1 MLEKYREKRDFG
13 KTPEPAPEADNGAG
27 EGPLIFV
34 IQKHDATRLHYDV
47 RLEIDGVLESWPVPK
62 GPSLDPKDKRLAVM
76 VEAHPMEYATFE
88 GVIPKG
94 EYGAGEV
101 IVWDCGTYSPDE
113 KGPDGKPRYSFH
125 DRDEANARMRE
136 EVAKGK
142 LSVFLRGQKLHGS
155 WTLVK
160 TRPGPDGK
168 DNNWL
173 MIKHKDRFD
182 DERDVT
188 EEDRSVLSGL
198 SLEDIRAGHLPTRQE
213 SLRVKPGELSGAK
226 AAPRRA
232 DGSPRMPKSVEPML
246 ATLTEKAFS
255 SEEWLFEPKLDGVR
269 TIAYVDGDPDGRER
283 KVRLQSRRG
292 IDATKSYPLIAA
304 DLAEWQLEPQM
315 VLDGEIAAYD
325 EEGRPSFQRLQQR
338 INLQRE
344 ADIRKADAEIPV
356 YYYVFDVLY
365 AGGYDLRGV
374 PLSERKSLM
383 RQIVLPS
390 DRVMLVDHFEEDG
403 ETAYEAVVETGLEGL
418 IAKRR
423 DGVYESGRRSRG
435 WLKIKATQEEEFVVG
450 GYTGGLGG
458 RSDTFGSLLIGQYD
472 DDGKLVYAGNVGSGF
487 DDRLLVGLKER
498 LDGMATKES
507 PFSEEPTRGATA
519 FSRPKNTPITFVKPE
534 LVAVVKF
541 AEWTDDGH
549 LRAPSFV
556 GLREDKAPA
565 DVRREMAV
573 SAPVEA
579 EVKAAGVES
588 NSEVESILAQ
598 LEDSRDEFSL
608 KVGKHRVRVTNM
620 SKALW
625 PETKEQRALT
635 KRDLLTYLTKVSPYL
650 LPHMKDRPLTLTRYP
665 NGIAE
670 QHFYQKHW
678 EGKLPAFVETVTIY
692 SGHNEGDGEYLLC
705 NNLPTLLWLAQLAD
719 IELHTWYSR
728 VSPEPDGGHLPLTT
742 SGSEEKIREG
752 ILSYPDFIVFDL
764 DPYIYSGE
772 EKKGD
777 EPALNRKAFEKT
789 CDVAMWLKEILD
801 ALSLSS
807 FVKTTGRTGLHVYV
821 PILRQ
826 LDYGAVRSA
835 AETIGKFLVR
845 AHPRDITMEW
855 SVPKRTGKVFYDHN
869 QNVRG
874 KTLASIYSPRPSAKA
889 AVSMPVGWDELR
901 ETYPTDFTILTAPER
916 LAKVGDLWENILKE
930 KHDIES
936 LLEAIEE

>member
-1 MLEKYREKRDFG
+1 MLEKYREKRDFE
-13 KTPEPAPEADNGAG
+13 KTPEPAPAEGRAD
-27 EGPLIFV
+27 EGPLTFV
-34 IQKHDATRLHYDV
+34 IQKHDATRLHYDF

-62 GPSLDPKDKRLAVM
+62 GPSLNPKDKRLAVM

-113 KGPDGKPRYSFH
+113 KGPDGQPRYSFH
-125 DRDEANARMRE
+125 DREEANARMRDE
-136 EVAKGK
+136 LAKGK
-142 LSVFLRGQKLHGS
+142 LSIFLRGQKLHGS

-173 MIKHKDRFD
+173 LIKHKDWFNE
-182 DERDVT
+182 ERDVT

-198 SLEDIRAGHLPTRQE
+198 SLEDIRAGRLPSRQE
-213 SLRVKPGELSGAK
+213 SLRVKPGELTGAK
-226 AAPRRA
+226 ATK
-232 DGSPRMPKSVEPML
+232 MPKSIEPML

-255 SEEWLFEPKLDGVR
+255 SAEWLFEPKLDGVR
-269 TIAYVDGDPDGRER
+269 TIAYVDGDDA
-283 KVRLQSRRG
+283 RLQSRRG

-304 DLAEWQLEPQM
+304 DLAQSQLEPQM
-315 VLDGEIAAYD
+315 VLDGEIVAYD

-344 ADIRKADAEIPV
+344 SDIRRADAEIPV
-356 YYYVFDVLY
+356 YYYVFDLLY
-365 AGGYDLRGV
+365 AGGYDLRGS
-374 PLSERKSLM
+374 PLSQRKTLM
-383 RQIVLPS
+383 RQLVLPS
-390 DRVMLVDHFEEDG
+390 DRVMLVDHFDEDG
-403 ETAYEAVVETGLEGL
+403 ETAYEAVVENGLEGL

-435 WLKIKATQEEEFVVG
+435 WLKIKATHEEEFLVG

-458 RSDTFGSLLIGQYD
+458 RADTFGSLLIGQYD
-472 DDGKLVYAGNVGSGF
+472 DEGKLVYAGNVGSGF
-487 DDRLLVGLKER
+487 DDQLLVSLKER
-498 LDGMATKES
+498 LGGIATDES
-507 PFSEEPTRGATA
+507 PFAEEPKRGGTPFA
-519 FSRPKNTPITFVKPE
+519 RPKNTPITFVKPE
-534 LVAVVKF
+534 LVAVVRF

-549 LRAPSFV
+549 LRAPSFI

-565 DVRREMAV
+565 EVRRETAIE
-573 SAPVEA
+573 APVEA
-579 EVKAAGVES
+579 TANPAKAGAD
-588 NSEVESILAQ
+588 SEVESILAQ
-598 LEDSRDEFSL
+598 LEDPREEFSL

-625 PETKEQRALT
+625 PEMEGQRALT
-635 KRDLLTYLTKVSPYL
+635 KRDLLVYLAKVSPYL
-650 LPHMKDRPLTLTRYP
+650 LPHMRDRPLTLTRYP
-665 NGIAE
+665 NGIAAE
-670 QHFYQKHW
+670 HFYQKHW
-678 EGKLPAFVETVTIY
+678 EGQLPAFVETVTIY

-705 NNLPTLLWLAQLAD
+705 NNLQTLLWLGHLAD

-728 VSPEPDGGHLPLTT
+728 VGPEPDGHHLPMTT
-742 SGSEEKIREG
+742 SGSEEEIREG
-752 ILSYPDFIVFDL
+752 ILNYPDFIVFDL
-764 DPYIYSGE
+764 DPYIYSGD
-772 EKKGD
+772 EKKGA

-807 FVKTTGRTGLHVYV
+807 FVKTTGRTGLHIYV

-835 AETIGKFLVR
+835 AETIGKFMVR

-855 SVPKRTGKVFYDHN
+855 SVPKRAGKVFYDHN

-874 KTLASIYSPRPSAKA
+874 KTLASIYSPRPSAEA
-889 AVSMPVGWDELR
+889 AVSMSVRWDELR
-901 ETYPTDFTILTAPER
+901 DVYPTDFTILTAPER
-916 LAKVGDLWENILKE
+916 LARVGDLWADILKE

-936 LLEAIEE
+936 LLEAIEDEE